1 MLVRATST
9 EATTATAARGED
21 RLVIPGS
28 GASGTMLSTGASRT
42 DDVVWAAAVAGKN
55 GAVSA
60 TAPGRLMIRG
70 TTGVERAAGMG
81 AAGERPGLAAASFA
95 GGGSWTDGLDAAD
108 CSGRLLLR
116 GMMGAGMGA
125 AGERPGLA
133 AASFAGGGSWT
144 DGLDAADCS
153 GRLLLRG
160 MMGAGMGAA
169 GERSGLA
176 AASFAGGVS
185 WTDGL
190 GAADCSGSLALRATL
205 AANGVAAGSW
215 EEYAA
220 TWLAFFGVT
229 KIASIPSK
237 GANPAGISTAGGVRA
252 RRSAQ

>member
-1 MLVRATST
+1 MVVRATST
-9 EATTATAARGED
+9 EATTAAAARGED
-21 RLVIPGS
+21 RLVVPGS
-28 GASGTMLSTGASRT
+28 GASGTLLRAGASRT

-70 TTGVERAAGMG
+70 TTGVDTAGVG
-81 AAGERPGLAAASFA
+81 AAGESPGLAAASFA
-95 GGGSWTDGLDAAD
+95 GGGSWTHGLGAAD

-116 GMMGAGMGA
+116 GMMGAGRAAGVGA
-125 AGERPGLA
+125 AGERPGLV

-144 DGLDAADCS
+144 HGLD
-153 GRLLLRG
+153 
-160 MMGAGMGAA
+160 
-169 GERSGLA
+169 
-176 AASFAGGVS
+176 
-185 WTDGL
+185 
-190 GAADCSGSLALRATL
+190 AADCSGSLALRATL

>member
-9 EATTATAARGED
+9 EATTAAAARGED
-21 RLVIPGS
+21 RLVVPGS
-28 GASGTMLSTGASRT
+28 GASGTLLRAGASRT

-70 TTGVERAAGMG
+70 TTGVDRAAGVE

-95 GGGSWTDGLDAAD
+95 GGGSWTDGLGAAD

-116 GMMGAGMGA
+116 GMMGAGRAAGVGA

-144 DGLDAADCS
+144 HGLD
-153 GRLLLRG
+153 
-160 MMGAGMGAA
+160 
-169 GERSGLA
+169 
-176 AASFAGGVS
+176 
-185 WTDGL
+185 
-190 GAADCSGSLALRATL
+190 AADCSGSLALRATL